1 MTQYLRAFAETN
13 AADDGPIRF
22 IASNEGDPGDG
33 FDLKAEDWDFGR
45 FLRNPVIL
53 WGHDFMGSRLPIG
66 KALSVGIENRAM
78 ITSVQFD
85 LDDPFAREVDRKFRA
100 GYLSGVSV
108 SWDTI
113 AGRNHL
119 LEISAVPVPMDP
131 GALME
136 RQIRGMAD
144 MGQQL
149 SKLTQLIDTETQQT
163 STHDAEAL
171 WAGTALQMVRLFLP
185 DTDDAESVRLAAYKK
200 LCRLYERQGKTAPEF
215 LGTAELQALE
225 PDVWRGLFLCGE
237 ADAVPELFVE
247 RAVVAGESDWL
258 AAFHAEFTGAP
269 K

>member
-66 KALSVGIENRAM
+66 KAVSVGIEDRKMVAA
-78 ITSVQFD
+78 VQFD
-85 LDDPFAREVDRKFRA
+85 PLDSFAQEVERKYRT
-100 GYLSGVSV
+100 GYLSAVSV
-108 SWDTI
+108 SWDTLS
-113 AGRNHL
+113 GRNHL
-119 LEISAVPVPMDP
+119 LEISGVPVPMDP

-136 RQIRGMAD
+136 RTRALAV
-144 MGQQL
+144 QQAQRIL
-149 SKLTQLIDTETQQT
+149 NDLEDPQQP
-163 STHDAEAL
+163 THDAEAL

-237 ADAVPELFVE
+237 ADAVPELFVVTTPAPE
-247 RAVVAGESDWL
+247 PDDWW
-258 AAFHAEFTGAP
+258 
-269 K
+269 KQNV